1 MISHVVVI
9 GAGIV
14 GLATAREF
22 AARGHR
28 VTVLEKEA
36 GVAAH
41 QTGNNSGVIH
51 SGLYYA
57 PGSLKAR
64 FAAAGAQSMR
74 SFAAEHGVTVD
85 VCGKLVVATH
95 ESQLGR
101 LRDLHARGVANG
113 VPCRMISAGEARD
126 YEPHVRAVAALRVET
141 TGIVD
146 YRGVC
151 ETLRG
156 LIEADGGAIR
166 FGQRVTGI
174 RDTGSGVI
182 VTTDA
187 DEIAADLLVNCAGLH
202 SDRIARLAG
211 LRPDVRIVP
220 FRGEYFTLT
229 RDAEHLV
236 RGLIYP
242 VPDPAFPFLGVHLT
256 RMFDGT
262 VHAGPNAVLAL
273 AREGYTWGDVDP
285 RDVADSALWP
295 GLWRLGG
302 KYWRTGIDEVRR
314 SLSKRRFTASLNELI
329 PDLAADQLRP
339 THAGV
344 RAQAI
349 RRDGSMVDDFH
360 IERGPRQVHVLNAPS
375 PAATAALEIGRS
387 IADELAPAPR

>member
-85 VCGKLVVATH
+85 VCGKLVVATD

-113 VPCRMISAGEARD
+113 VPCRLISAGEARD

-220 FRGEYFTLT
+220 FRGEYFSLT
-229 RDAEHLV
+229 PDAEHLV

-242 VPDPAFPFLGVHLT
+242 VPDPAFPFLGVHFT

-329 PDLAADQLRP
+329 PDLTADQLRP

-349 RRDGSMVDDFH
+349 RRDGGMVDDFH

>member
-85 VCGKLVVATH
+85 VCGKLVVATD

-113 VPCRMISAGEARD
+113 VPCRLISAGEARD

-151 ETLRG
+151 EILRG

-166 FGQRVTGI
+166 FGQRATGI

-229 RDAEHLV
+229 PDAEHLV

-242 VPDPAFPFLGVHLT
+242 VPDPAFPFLGVHFT
-256 RMFDGT
+256 RMLDGT